1 LVFLGSREEMGHV
14 GYVPARCPKCGHQG
28 LFSVYE
34 ARRKLTVVALVG
46 IPISQQMVVECP
58 NCGVRMGVP
67 PEQAEQLQQQMITPG
82 RLADM
87 AAQGA
92 SNGRQAVPQQPAQ
105 PMGRTAYQ
113 VLQVDPMAEQE
124 VVDAAFKRLA
134 LKYHPDTSKAPD
146 ASARMREII
155 EAHGILTDP
164 KKRERYDASI
174 GIRRP
179 VKMPP
184 AMRASDV

>member
-1 LVFLGSREEMGHV
+1 
-14 GYVPARCPKCGHQG
+14 
-28 LFSVYE
+28 
-34 ARRKLTVVALVG
+34 
-46 IPISQQMVVECP
+46 
-58 NCGVRMGVP
+58 
-67 PEQAEQLQQQMITPG
+67 
-82 RLADM
+82 
-87 AAQGA
+87 
-92 SNGRQAVPQQPAQ
+92 
-105 PMGRTAYQ
+105 MGRTAYQ
-113 VLQVDPMAEQE
+113 VLQVDPLAEQE

-146 ASARMREII
+146 AAARMREII

>member
-1 LVFLGSREEMGHV
+1 MFLGSREEMGHV
-14 GYVPARCPKCGHQG
+14 GYVPARCPKCSHQG

-34 ARRKLTVVALVG
+34 SRRKITAFAVVAL
-46 IPISQQMVVECP
+46 PLSNQMVIECP
-58 NCGVRMGVP
+58 SCSVRMGVP
-67 PEQAEQLQQQMITPG
+67 AEQAQQLQQQMITPD
-82 RLADM
+82 RLAHM
-87 AAQGA
+87 AA
-92 SNGRQAVPQQPAQ
+92 NGGGMPQAPQQPAV
-105 PMGRTAYQ
+105 PRGRTAYQ

-146 ASARMREII
+146 ASERMREII
-155 EAHGILTDP
+155 EAHGVLTDP
-164 KKRERYDASI
+164 RKRERYDATI

-179 VKMPP
+179 VKLPP